1 MGVGN
6 VGSGR
11 TALGKA
17 VRRVVVSD
25 RAAMEVGVGELRSA
39 AVEVV
44 VVMESVGVL
53 SPVELLATVVD
64 SSGRK
69 PTSGACFPL
78 IP

>member
-1 MGVGN
+1 MAEYAYVGVGN

-39 AVEVV
+39 AV
-44 VVMESVGVL
+44 L

>member
-1 MGVGN
+1 MAEYTYEGVGY

-17 VRRVVVSD
+17 VRSVVASD
-25 RAAMEVGVGELRSA
+25 RAAMEVGVGELGSA
-39 AVEVV
+39 VF
-44 VVMESVGVL
+44 
-53 SPVELLATVVD
+53 VELTTVLD

>member
-1 MGVGN
+1 MGVGY

>member
-25 RAAMEVGVGELRSA
+25 RAAMEVGVGELRS
-39 AVEVV
+39 
-44 VVMESVGVL
+44 VGVL
-53 SPVELLATVVD
+53 SSVELLATVVD
-64 SSGRK
+64 SRGRK

>member
-39 AVEVV
+39 AV
-44 VVMESVGVL
+44 L

-64 SSGRK
+64 SRGRK
-69 PTSGACFPL
+69 PASGACFPL